1 MVHASVLAATIAQE
15 KPSQQAAL
23 EAAIEQFRARTGV
36 DRIFLRPIK
45 RLQDRWWAVPQ
56 PNRTPVCLDR
66 RQFDRRE
73 PPNGTQH
80 DTQQIWRFQRQSAM
94 LMAPRLEVI
103 PMPRHKTYVP
113 HGVIPAVLLPFDADL
128 AIDEAG
134 FRKHLRDV
142 AATPGIT
149 AITVNAHSTEV
160 ASCSFE
166 EQRRVLAIAEDEIGD
181 RLPLVNGVWADGSIE
196 AARIAR
202 MAAEGGASA
211 LLIFPPAPFTLGQS
225 PEMALAHVKRIADA
239 TDLPLVVFQYP
250 LATGQGYPRDTL
262 LKMVDEVA
270 SIRAIK
276 DWAGNVPQHEMHIRT
291 LQSLPRPVNV
301 LTTHSAWLLSSLVLG
316 CNGLLSGS
324 GSVIPDL
331 QAQLFHAVKA
341 NDLAEARRLNDRI
354 YPLARVFY
362 ADPWADMH
370 NRMKE
375 ALVLLGRLPRAVV
388 RPPLVKLSEVE
399 IDRIRAALVEAGLLG
414 SKARRDA
421 A

>member
-1 MVHASVLAATIAQE
+1 
-15 KPSQQAAL
+15 
-23 EAAIEQFRARTGV
+23 
-36 DRIFLRPIK
+36 
-45 RLQDRWWAVPQ
+45 
-56 PNRTPVCLDR
+56 
-66 RQFDRRE
+66 
-73 PPNGTQH
+73 
-80 DTQQIWRFQRQSAM
+80 
-94 LMAPRLEVI
+94 
-103 PMPRHKTYVP
+103 MPRHARYLP
-113 HGVIPAVLLPFDADL
+113 HGVIPAVLLPFDDDL
-128 AIDEAG
+128 SIDEKG
-134 FRKHLRDV
+134 FRSHLRDV
-142 AATPGIT
+142 AATKGLS
-149 AITVNAHSTEV
+149 AITINAHSTEV

-166 EQRRVLAIAEDEIGD
+166 EQRRVLAIAQEEIGD

-202 MAAEGGASA
+202 MAADGGASA

-225 PEMALAHVKRIADA
+225 PEMALAHFERIADA
-239 TDLPLVVFQYP
+239 TDLPLIAFQYP
-250 LATGQGYPRDTL
+250 LATGQGYPRNTL
-262 LKMVDEVA
+262 LKMVDEVP

-354 YPLARVFY
+354 YPLARAFY

-388 RPPLVKLSEVE
+388 RPPLVKLAGAE

-414 SKARRDA
+414 KARRDA